1 MVVPD
6 GLSGIAAKSGVVP
19 PFEAAGAAASGG
31 KPFESAVGVEGVAS
45 PLIKSSIV
53 EQALVHRATVSTAAR
68 RTKVLVMLSYLGL
81 IGILLLWVYRR
92 LRRLPSLTPCQIHEI
107 LRKIATSVPR
117 ARLAD
122 AYLRALSRPGGE
134 PVKVMQE
141 KLGDSGKDS
150 KAKSTV
156 KSDADSVN
164 PYAVGNAGEFA
175 KNMVRVGQQSQR
187 LLADFL
193 KRQSSGSKEP
203 LDPLNIAAP
212 FMALMKAMTANP
224 TAMVEAQIQLWR
236 DFLGLWENTARKMM
250 GGETE
255 PVVAP
260 KPGDKRFKDK
270 DWQENQVFNFIKQ
283 SYLLTAN
290 WMQDTVAK
298 VEGIDD
304 DTRKRVNFYTKQ
316 FADAIAPT
324 NFIVTNP
331 EVLRATLQS
340 NGENLVNGL
349 DNLLDDMERGKGR
362 LSIRQSADAFKIG
375 ENIATTPG
383 KVIFRNELLELL
395 QYDPVTEDTYERPLL
410 IFPPWIN
417 KFYIMDLRPENSF
430 IRWLVAQGY
439 TVFVASWV
447 NPDRRLAQKTF
458 EDYMRD
464 GIFAALDAVEQ
475 ATGVRDPNVVG
486 YCIGGTLLTAALAY
500 MATKEDTRINSAT
513 FWAAQADFS
522 EAGDLT
528 VFVDDAQLEALQQQM
543 QASGGV
549 LEGSKMATT
558 FNMLRA
564 NDLIWSFVINNYM
577 LGKQPM
583 PFDLLY
589 WNSDTTR
596 MPEKTHLFY
605 LRECYKENNLAK
617 GKMVLGGVKLDLSK
631 VKLPVYL
638 QSAKEDHIAPYRSIF
653 KTTKLF
659 KGPIRYILAGS
670 GHIAGVINAP
680 VAKKYQ
686 YWTNEKI
693 PATVEAWIEG
703 ASEHPGSWW
712 PDWDR
717 WLSKL
722 SGKKVPARKPGDG
735 KLQTLG
741 NAPGSYV
748 KIKAQ

>member
-1 MVVPD
+1 M
-6 GLSGIAAKSGVVP
+6 K
-19 PFEAAGAAASGG
+19 
-31 KPFESAVGVEGVAS
+31 
-45 PLIKSSIV
+45 
-53 EQALVHRATVSTAAR
+53 
-68 RTKVLVMLSYLGL
+68 
-81 IGILLLWVYRR
+81 
-92 LRRLPSLTPCQIHEI
+92 
-107 LRKIATSVPR
+107 
-117 ARLAD
+117 
-122 AYLRALSRPGGE
+122 
-134 PVKVMQE
+134 E
-141 KLGDSGKDS
+141 KLGDSRKNS
-150 KAKSTV
+150 KAQDNPKPSTEP
-156 KSDADSVN
+156 AN
-164 PYAVGNAGEFA
+164 PYAIDDAGEFA

-187 LLADFL
+187 LLTDFF
-193 KRQSSGSKEP
+193 KRQSAASKEP
-203 LDPLNIAAP
+203 LDPLNIAGP
-212 FMALMKAMTANP
+212 FMALIKAMSANP
-224 TAMVEAQIQLWR
+224 SAIVDAQFQLWK
-236 DFLGLWENTARKMM
+236 DFLGLWEITARKMM
-250 GGETE
+250 GGEVE

-260 KPGDKRFKDK
+260 RAGDKRFRDR
-270 DWQENQVFNFIKQ
+270 DWNENQIFDFIKQ

-324 NFIVTNP
+324 NFILTNP

-340 NGENLVNGL
+340 NGENLVKGL
-349 DNLLDDMERGKGR
+349 DNLLEDMERGKGQ
-362 LSIRQSADAFKIG
+362 LSIRQSADTFKVG
-375 ENIATTPG
+375 ENIATTRG
-383 KVIFRNELLELL
+383 KVVFRNELLELL
-395 QYDPVTEDTYERPLL
+395 QYDPTTEEVYERPLL

-486 YCIGGTLLTAALAY
+486 YCIGGTLLTATLGY
-500 MATKEDTRINSAT
+500 MAAKEDTRINSAT

-528 VFVDDAQLEALQQQM
+528 VFVDDAQLESLHQQM
-543 QASGGV
+543 EASGGV

-605 LRECYKENNLAK
+605 LRECYKDNNLAK
-617 GKMVLGGVKLDLSK
+617 GKMVLGGVKIDLSK
-631 VKLPVYL
+631 VTIPVYL
-638 QSAKEDHIAPYRSIF
+638 QSAKEDHIAPYPSIF
-653 KTTKLF
+653 KSTKLF

-686 YWTNEKI
+686 YWTNDKL
-693 PATVEAWIEG
+693 PATVEEWIEG
-703 ASEHPGSWW
+703 AREHPGSWW
-712 PDWDR
+712 PDWDK

-722 SGKKVPARKPGDG
+722 SGEKVPARKPGDG
-735 KLQTLG
+735 KLPTLG